1 MKKIIRQGYVKPQY
15 IAECDH
21 CHTLFTFNDDDTD
34 YANVMYTD
42 EQYVSCP
49 YCGTDIYDRF
59 WNEIKDDSDKYV
71 ESCIRQYR

>member
-21 CHTLFTFNDDDTD
+21 CHTIFTFNDDDTE
-34 YANVMYTD
+34 YSNVMYTD

-59 WNEIKDDSDKYV
+59 WDE
-71 ESCIRQYR
+71 EEEETE

>member
-1 MKKIIRQGYVKPQY
+1 MKKIIKQGCIPPQY

-21 CHTLFTFNDDDTD
+21 CNTVFTFNNDDIE
-34 YANVMYTD
+34 YINVMYTK

-59 WNEIKDDSDKYV
+59 WKEAK
-71 ESCIRQYR
+71 